1 MRQSWWGRE
10 HQTRGVWSNRKRK
23 HADLHLRPG
32 LRHVEGGAKEAH
44 VQART
49 GSFRSRWFLEFPLRF
64 GENFGRIGQAKVLL
78 KWFIVLFHRPQIDS

>member
-1 MRQSWWGRE
+1 MCVVQ
-10 HQTRGVWSNRKRK
+10 QQK
-23 HADLHLRPG
+23 HADELHLRPG

-49 GSFRSRWFLEFPLRF
+49 GSLRSRKLSSKFPLCF
-64 GENFGRIGQAKVLL
+64 GENFGRIRQAKVLL